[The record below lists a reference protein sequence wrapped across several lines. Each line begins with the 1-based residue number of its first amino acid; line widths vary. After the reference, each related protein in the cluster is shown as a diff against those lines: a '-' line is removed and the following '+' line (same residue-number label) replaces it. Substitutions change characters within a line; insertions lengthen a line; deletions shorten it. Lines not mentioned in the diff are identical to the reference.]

1 MEDDY
6 MSKVRVK
13 KDRDIN
19 RKDILNTT
27 IDGYI
32 LNDFR
37 KQCRR
42 MGVPMNTILETFMR
56 QFANEEFNLRFGRT
70 NVKVDLM
77 VDSTPEDNIFD
88 V

>member
-1 MEDDY
+1 MEDNH

-70 NVKVDLM
+70 NVKVDLT